1 MSVKATSSVKS
12 AATDLSALWQY
23 ARRGDIML
31 KILVADDEEKVCQ
44 LIIRLVDWEALEME
58 VVGTASNGF
67 DALEKIRDVSPDV
80 VITDIR
86 MPGLDGMELIRQARL
101 LNGELAFVIIS
112 GYRHFEYARTAIKYG
127 VSDYLL
133 KPIKKEELTATLS
146 RIKELYLERTQ
157 QLTFEERVRLVL
169 KNDAGRLRT
178 NYFSNILYPK
188 RGGTEPLSLE
198 EINREYHYSFC
209 SGVFQIFCIKFD
221 RLPSRDRKS
230 LEFLVDKAN
239 GIAQKRLEGVCCDFE
254 LYAES
259 SYVFLLLNYLP
270 GNQKT
275 VRHEIKALL
284 DELSVFESI
293 MAGMRVTIGVGE
305 PAESVSDLRCS
316 LRTARWRVE
325 QRLICGNGL
334 VIDSELKAP
343 SGFTD
348 SEQFEG
354 FNRDMEKAVE
364 SLDSDEVGRH
374 LQKLEKELLGWPG
387 ITGHE
392 LLQMCKEVCN
402 VYLLS
407 MKRLKIAVE
416 NEDSFVEQ
424 FAAGADECES
434 AEVLFRFLNREI
446 GGSFTKAAGRKKQED
461 NRPIRTAKK
470 YINEHYMN
478 PITLE
483 DVSAMAGFNPT
494 YFSSL
499 FKKETGTPFLEY
511 LSGVRMDMA
520 KRLLKE
526 TGQPVAAICEAVGYS
541 DVKYF
546 VKAFVKYTGLKPNEY
561 RKLYS

>member
-1 MSVKATSSVKS
+1 
-12 AATDLSALWQY
+12 
-23 ARRGDIML
+23 ML

-44 LIIRLVDWEALEME
+44 LIIRLVDWKALDME
-58 VVGTASNGF
+58 VAGTASNGF
-67 DALEKIRDVSPDV
+67 EALEQIRNVSPDV

-86 MPGLDGMELIRQARL
+86 MPGLDGMELIRQARQ
-101 LNGELAFVIIS
+101 LNGELEFVIIS

-146 RIKELYLERTQ
+146 KIKERYLERTE

-178 NYFSNILYPK
+178 NYFSNILYPGK
-188 RGGTEPLSLE
+188 GRAEGLSLE
-198 EINREYHYSFC
+198 EINREYHYSFQE
-209 SGVFQIFCIKFD
+209 GVFQIFCIKFD
-221 RLPSRDRKS
+221 RLPVKDRKS

-239 GIAQKRLEGVCCDFE
+239 GVAQKRFEEVCCDFE

-270 GNQKT
+270 GAQKT

-305 PAESVSDLRCS
+305 PAESVSGLRCS

-325 QRLICGNGL
+325 QRLIRGNGL
-334 VIDSELKAP
+334 VIDSDDLKTP

-348 SEQFEG
+348 SESFES
-354 FNRDMEKAVE
+354 FNRGMEKAVE
-364 SLDSDEVGRH
+364 SLDSDEVDRLLH
-374 LQKLEKELLGWPG
+374 HLEKELWGWKG

-416 NEDSFVEQ
+416 NEDTFMEQ

-446 GGSFTKAAGRKKQED
+446 GGSFKKAAGRKKQED

-499 FKKETGTPFLEY
+499 FKKETGTSFSEY

-526 TGQPVAAICEAVGYS
+526 TGQPVAAVCEAVGYS

-546 VKAFVKYTGLKPNEY
+546 VKTFVKYTGLKPNEY